1 MSRLEPRR
9 TLRSTKELPSSAGFH
24 FVNLCPSWLMVS
36 SMLTEIILEAWIAL
50 RRNYTRSLLTM
61 LGIVWG
67 IATVTL
73 LIAYGSSF
81 RRILV
86 GGFDAF
92 GKSVVICWP
101 QQTSEQPGG
110 QRAGK
115 KVRLEQADLDI
126 VKETA
131 PLVKHVCLETV
142 NRPGISY
149 GERMVGTAAIRGV
162 CPEYG
167 EMRNEVPS
175 EGRWISAG
183 DELERRRVVFLG
195 GRVREQLFSGR
206 PAIGETVQIGGV
218 HFTVIG
224 VMARKIQLSNYF
236 SSDDDSAWIPYSAA
250 GDVWN
255 TKYAAVMVFE
265 PVAPQFEKKAQ
276 AQVLAAIAS
285 RQQFSPTDPKAFQM
299 FGRDEFRPVIDGLT
313 IGLQVLLT
321 FVGTLTLGI
330 GGVGVMNIML
340 VSVDERIREI
350 GLRRALGAKKWQIK
364 LQFLAETLL
373 IMLLGGAAGVLL
385 SYGIAAA
392 VGTLPLMGP
401 LFEDDSGKADIHLQ
415 ISLAT
420 VMLSTLVLLAVGVA
434 SGLVPA
440 LRASKLGSGR
450 SAAIRVKRLSS

>member
-1 MSRLEPRR
+1 
-9 TLRSTKELPSSAGFH
+9 
-24 FVNLCPSWLMVS
+24 
-36 SMLTEIILEAWIAL
+36 MLIEIILEAWGAL
-50 RRNYTRSLLTM
+50 KRNYTRSLLTM

-81 RRILV
+81 RQILV

-115 KVRLEQADLDI
+115 KVVFEKEDI
-126 VKETA
+126 DMVKDMA
-131 PLVKHVCLETV
+131 PLVKHACLETV
-142 NRPGISY
+142 RRPGIAY
-149 GERMVGTAAIRGV
+149 GDRLAGTAAIRGV

-175 EGRWISAG
+175 EGRWISAS
-183 DELERRRVVFLG
+183 DELERRRVCFLG
-195 GRVREQLFSGR
+195 GRIREQLFSGR
-206 PAIGETVQIGGV
+206 PAVGEIVQIAGV
-218 HFTVIG
+218 RFTVIG

-236 SSDDDSAWIPYSAA
+236 SSDDESVWIPYSAA
-250 GDVWN
+250 GDLWD
-255 TKYAAVMVFE
+255 TRYAAVMVFA
-265 PVAPQFEKKAQ
+265 PIAPQYEKRAM
-276 AQVLAAIAS
+276 AQVLAAVAT
-285 RQQFSPTDPKAFQM
+285 RQQFSPTDPKAIQM
-299 FGRDEFRPVIDGLT
+299 FGRDEFRPVIDALT
-313 IGLQVLLT
+313 IGLQVLLA

-350 GLRRALGAKKWQIK
+350 GLRRALGARKRHIK
-364 LQFLAETLL
+364 FQFLAETLL
-373 IMLLGGAAGVLL
+373 IMLFGGAIGVLV
-385 SYGIAAA
+385 SYAIAAA

-415 ISLAT
+415 ISMMT
-420 VMLSTLVLLAVGVA
+420 VMISTFVLLIVGVA

-440 LRASKLGSGR
+440 LRASKLDPVEALR
-450 SAAIRVKRLSS
+450 YE

>member
-1 MSRLEPRR
+1 
-9 TLRSTKELPSSAGFH
+9 
-24 FVNLCPSWLMVS
+24 
-36 SMLTEIILEAWIAL
+36 MLLQIISEAWIAL
-50 RRNYTRSLLTM
+50 KRNYTRSLLTM

-81 RRILV
+81 RQILV
-86 GGFDAF
+86 NGFDAF

-115 KVRLEQADLDI
+115 KVVLEAADLQM
-126 VKETA
+126 VKDMA

-142 NRPGISY
+142 KRPGISY
-149 GERMVGTAAIRGV
+149 GDRMVGTAAIRGV

-175 EGRWISAG
+175 EGRWISSS

-206 PAIGETVQIGGV
+206 PAVGEQVAIGGV
-218 HFTVIG
+218 RFTVIG

-236 SSDDDSAWIPYSAA
+236 SSDDESAWIPFSAA
-250 GDVWN
+250 GDLWN
-255 TKYAAVMVFE
+255 TKNAQVMVFE
-265 PVAPQFEKKAQ
+265 PIAPHFEKKAM
-276 AQVLAAIAS
+276 AQVLAAIAT
-285 RQQFSPTDPKAFQM
+285 RQQFSPTDPKAIQM
-299 FGRDEFRPVIDGLT
+299 FGRDEFRPVIDALT

-321 FVGTLTLGI
+321 FIGTLTLGI

-350 GLRRALGAKKWQIK
+350 GLRRALGARKRHIK
-364 LQFLAETLL
+364 FQFLAETLL
-373 IMLLGGAAGVLL
+373 IMLLGGAIGVLL
-385 SYGIAAA
+385 SYAVAAA

-401 LFEDDSGKADIHLQ
+401 LFEDDSGKADIHLK
-415 ISLAT
+415 ISMVT
-420 VMLSTLVLLAVGVA
+420 VMLSTVVLLLVGVA

-440 LRASKLGSGR
+440 LRASKLDPVEALR
-450 SAAIRVKRLSS
+450 YE

>member
-1 MSRLEPRR
+1 
-9 TLRSTKELPSSAGFH
+9 
-24 FVNLCPSWLMVS
+24 
-36 SMLTEIILEAWIAL
+36 MLIEIIREAWIAL
-50 RRNYTRSLLTM
+50 KRNYTRSLLTM

-115 KVRLEQADLDI
+115 KVVLEQADLDM

-142 NRPGISY
+142 RRPGIAY
-149 GERMVGTAAIRGV
+149 GDRMVGTAAIRGV

-175 EGRWISAG
+175 EGRWINAS
-183 DELERRRVVFLG
+183 DEVERRRVAFLG
-195 GRVREQLFSGR
+195 GRIREQLFSGR
-206 PAIGETVQIGGV
+206 PAVGETVLIGGV
-218 HFTVIG
+218 RFTVIG
-224 VMARKIQLSNYF
+224 VMARKIQMSNYF
-236 SSDDDSAWIPYSAA
+236 SSDDESTWIPYSAA
-250 GDVWN
+250 GDLWN
-255 TKYAAVMVFE
+255 TRYAAVMVFE
-265 PVAPQFEKKAQ
+265 PIAPQFEKQAM
-276 AQVLAAIAS
+276 AQVLAAVAS
-285 RQQFSPTDPKAFQM
+285 RQQFSPTDKKAIQM
-299 FGRDEFRPVIDGLT
+299 FGRDEFRPVIDALT
-313 IGLQVLLT
+313 IGLQVLLA

-350 GLRRALGAKKWQIK
+350 GLRRALGARKRHIK
-364 LQFLAETLL
+364 FQFLAETLL
-373 IMLLGGAAGVLL
+373 IMLLGGAIGVLL
-385 SYGIAAA
+385 SYVIAAA

-415 ISLAT
+415 ISFLT
-420 VMLSTLVLLAVGVA
+420 VTLSTIVLLIVGVF

-440 LRASKLGSGR
+440 LRASKLDPVEALR
-450 SAAIRVKRLSS
+450 YE